1 MREETSQ
8 EENRYHYINSMS
20 AASILKREWLK
31 AEGKTTT
38 FKPLGTV
45 DVSPIFIGVLQ
56 AIYAKTVTRTHRAAA
71 GVDIM
76 LQHFACDLRPDTH
89 RDNKLNVSISV
100 LHRLL
105 RCKYSGR
112 PKR

>member
-31 AEGKTTT
+31 AEEKTT

-45 DVSPIFIGVLQ
+45 DVSPIFISVLQ

-71 GVDIM
+71 GVGIM
-76 LQHFACDLRPDTH
+76 LQHFACDLHPDTH
-89 RDNKLNVSISV
+89 CDNKLNVSIYV